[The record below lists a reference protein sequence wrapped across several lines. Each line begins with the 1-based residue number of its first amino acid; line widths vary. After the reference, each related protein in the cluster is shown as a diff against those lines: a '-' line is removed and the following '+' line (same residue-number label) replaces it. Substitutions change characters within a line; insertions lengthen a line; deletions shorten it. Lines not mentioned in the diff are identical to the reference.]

1 MDDASAD
8 AETPD
13 DDEPDAETPDDE
25 PFVPAAG
32 VELGCYTLETRLG
45 RGSMGEVWRA
55 SGPDGPVAIKIPLR
69 PAFLRHLRKERLF
82 LANVDHP
89 NVARFIAADL
99 DNDPSYLVTELVRGQ
114 PLRVLCRGTI
124 SPHGAVLICDQL
136 LAGVQAIH
144 EAGILHLDLKPE
156 NVIVQQDGAVK
167 IVDLGLGRAT
177 TSFMEEVYLS
187 VSLASRVPA
196 VAGTLAYMSPEQRR
210 GKPVDART
218 DLFAF
223 GILLHELLTGRLPEP
238 GTPITDFR
246 EKLAPRWDVVV
257 ARLTHPKPDSR
268 PADAKEVRH
277 LVSFTLAEK
286 ASFAVPTGGV
296 EPRDLL
302 SYDEESFAEAS
313 PYVPGMVL
321 GEGYELEHLLGR
333 GGYGEVWRVRRG
345 VEHFA
350 LKVVLSEGAREGLAK
365 EADVAR
371 RVEHKGVPKL
381 VADCSDAQPPHVV
394 FGIVEGRSL
403 RLIIHEEDELSL
415 GAALGIFER
424 MLDVVDSCARA
435 GVVHMDL
442 KPEHFLVAGDWERPT
457 VSLIDFGLSAL
468 VSPTD
473 LDGSLGTDV
482 AVRGT
487 FDYMAPEQR
496 EGKVS
501 PAVDVYA
508 LGLCLFELLT
518 LGLPKGPQRLATLRR
533 GVPHELDRLVHAMLS
548 TDPQTRPSLS
558 SCLAQV
564 NTIRGKVS
572 SRTARGARPGVVR
585 IGIFGRIRRVIQ
597 SLPPKLAIFLF
608 GLVGL
613 GFMAFAY
620 RAPELLFEFRTRHYS
635 AADVYSLDSTDFP
648 EDRETLKDPRQLPAR
663 SGKVMILR
671 ESLTAQFSGRT
682 GAARID
688 EAWARLPAELR
699 AERPSEVK
707 TVVSVFVLGA
717 KVVISVYDLPSKRLL
732 GRYDVSE
739 LGGYPTFLLGGR
751 RTDLAEFV
759 QVMPTG
765 SPKPLAPKPKKPL
778 LPPTLPNRPPTSPER
793 RRNLQPESGE

>member
-1 MDDASAD
+1 MEDDPP
-8 AETPD
+8 ETEISD
-13 DDEPDAETPDDE
+13 DDG
-25 PFVPAAG
+25 PFRPEAG
-32 VELGCYTLETRLG
+32 TELGGYTLEARLG

-99 DNDPSYLVTELVRGQ
+99 DNDPSYLVTEFVRGQ

-136 LAGVQAIH
+136 LAGLQAIH
-144 EAGILHLDLKPE
+144 EVGILHLDLKPE

-257 ARLTHPKPDSR
+257 ARLTHPKPESR

-321 GEGYELEHLLGR
+321 GEGYELEQLLGR

-345 VEHFA
+345 VEYFA
-350 LKVVLSEGAREGLAK
+350 LKVVLSEEARDGLAK

-381 VADCSDAQPPHVV
+381 VADCSADDPPHVV
-394 FGIVEGRSL
+394 FGLVEGRSL
-403 RLIIHEEDELSL
+403 RLIIHEEDELTL

-424 MLDVVDSCARA
+424 MLDVVDSCSRV

-442 KPEHFLVAGDWERPT
+442 KPEHFLVDGDWERPR

-468 VSPTD
+468 VSTAD

-482 AVRGT
+482 DVRGT

-533 GVPHELDRLVHAMLS
+533 DVPHELDRLVHAMIS
-548 TDPQTRPSLS
+548 TDPRERPSMS

-572 SRTARGARPGVVR
+572 SRAARGARPGAIRLGVL
-585 IGIFGRIRRVIQ
+585 GRIRRLIRSV
-597 SLPPKLAIFLF
+597 PPKVAIVVLTIASLVFLT
-608 GLVGL
+608 V
-613 GFMAFAY
+613 AY
-620 RAPELLFEFRTRHYS
+620 HAPEFVFKFRTRHYQ
-635 AADVYSLDSTDFP
+635 AAEVHSLSVTSFP
-648 EDRETLKDPRQLPAR
+648 PDRETLNVLTRALPQR

-671 ESLTAQFSGRT
+671 TALSPQVMGRSRP
-682 GAARID
+682 ARID
-688 EAWARLPAELR
+688 DAWARLPARLR
-699 AERPSEVK
+699 AESLREVD
-707 TVVSVFVLGA
+707 TLVSVFALGGTFE
-717 KVVISVYDLPSKRLL
+717 ITIYDLPSRRVL
-732 GRYDVSE
+732 GRYDVD
-739 LGGYPTFLLGGR
+739 GYPKFSFGQTTL
-751 RTDLAEFV
+751 DIVEFV
-759 QVMPTG
+759 ERMPFG
-765 SPKPLAPKPKKPL
+765 RPAPIRPRPGVLVLPPKKPEPDKNL
-778 LPPTLPNRPPTSPER
+778 L
-793 RRNLQPESGE
+793 PESGE